1 MAASIAG
8 ITLSLFVSVTANV
21 GDDPNIY
28 QEQVWVSPL
37 VSDVKSCAHMA
48 RSLNESFAV
57 LQALGK
63 NDDWVKKEASCDAY
77 PTDDDDDDDNGGATA
92 LAHHTKFTF

>member
-8 ITLSLFVSVTANV
+8 ITLSLSVSVTGAV

-37 VSDVKSCAHMA
+37 VSEVKSCADMA

-63 NDDWVKKEASCDAY
+63 NDDWIKKEATCDVY
-77 PTDDDDDDDNGGATA
+77 PTEGDDDSDDDSGPHGAGTA
-92 LAHHTKFTF
+92 R